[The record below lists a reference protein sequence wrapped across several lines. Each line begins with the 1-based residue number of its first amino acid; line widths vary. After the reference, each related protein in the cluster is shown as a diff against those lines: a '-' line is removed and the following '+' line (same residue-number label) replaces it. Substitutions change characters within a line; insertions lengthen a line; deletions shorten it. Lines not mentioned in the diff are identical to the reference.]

1 MKKNFHSILM
11 LISLIV
17 LCTVLH
23 HTLDGG
29 TKSQEDQAANEG
41 LVTPPAARTFPA
53 VFFMGLE

>member
-17 LCTVLH
+17 FCIVLH
-23 HTLDGG
+23 HTLHAG
-29 TKSQEDQAANEG
+29 TKPEKDQAANER
-41 LVTPPAARTFPA
+41 LITSPAARSFPA

>member
-17 LCTVLH
+17 LCIVLH
-23 HTLDGG
+23 HTLHGG
-29 TKSQEDQAANEG
+29 TKPGKDQAANER
-41 LVTPPAARTFPA
+41 LIIPPAAHTFPA